1 MSPSPRSPSTQEIS
15 VTSDSV
21 RSKVRRSA
29 MIFVSLG
36 VVVGAPLAI
45 TSNQSAS
52 AVTIAGANSLTDKVS
67 VSYAKGDKDKTTD
80 IHVLAWND
88 FHGNLEPAAMNIY
101 GKYAGGAAYLAK
113 AVLAKQAEYKGQVA
127 TVTAG

>member
-1 MSPSPRSPSTQEIS
+1 MSRSVLKPSTQEIS

-21 RSKVRRSA
+21 RSRVRRTA

-45 TSNQSAS
+45 SSTQSAN
-52 AVTIAGANSLTDKVS
+52 AVTIAGAHSLTDKVS
-67 VSYAKGDKDKTTD
+67 VSYAKGDDDKTTD

-88 FHGNLEPAAMNIY
+88 LHGNLEPAALNIY
-101 GKYAGGAAYLAK
+101 GRYAGGAAYLAK
-113 AVLAKQAEYKGQVA
+113 LVKEKQALYKG
-127 TVTAG
+127 